1 MSCEWNRELL
11 TGWLDGEL
19 TSDERAEV
27 EKHLPACK
35 SCRRELEE
43 LRDLVGA
50 VKSLPEHPAP
60 ASISEGVRKEI
71 SGSAGGGKV
80 HSFPRRK
87 WSWIESA
94 LSAAAVLFVAVNV
107 VYISS
112 LPRES
117 VEPSTETADV
127 PATIAMEPKR
137 PPGGA
142 DSMNFASGGEK
153 LDRNAK
159 KSGGISDQSLRETQ
173 RFSGRSKSYRGLGS
187 PRARFITVQS
197 SDIPAF
203 RAELEKSLRGQ
214 KISFV
219 PGAGAWDESPF
230 ARKNCLLVEL
240 MPEQLADLQAKL
252 GEGDD
257 VIVMADGYTR
267 FRQQSLMDR
276 LVRQKEKR
284 LAEEREGNQEKDE
297 RLALLP
303 RDRSHDKEEPQIEK
317 ELQTTKNEPRSGSG
331 KAPEEKSPSLENVPK
346 GSGAEN
352 KRKGVEEK
360 DGAEEEGKD
369 LFKQGE
375 KKSRRENQDTKKI
388 QVILYFVE
396 KK

>member
-1 MSCEWNRELL
+1 L
-11 TGWLDGEL
+11 
-19 TSDERAEV
+19 DERAEV
-27 EKHLPACK
+27 EKHLPACE
-35 SCRRELEE
+35 SCRRELAE

-80 HSFPRRK
+80 HSFPRRR

-112 LPRES
+112 LPQES

-127 PATIAMEPKR
+127 PASIAMEPKR
-137 PPGGA
+137 SPGGA
-142 DSMNFASGGEK
+142 DTRGFLAEEK
-153 LDRNAK
+153 HLDKNLER
-159 KSGGISDQSLRETQ
+159 
-173 RFSGRSKSYRGLGS
+173 SGRSSPQPLKKSETYASKSKFGGKPGS
-187 PRARFITVQS
+187 SRSRFITVQS
-197 SDIPAF
+197 SDIPAL
-203 RAELEKSLRGQ
+203 RAELEKSLRG
-214 KISFV
+214 KNISFV
-219 PGAGAWDESPF
+219 PGAGLMDGSPF

-240 MPEQLADLQAKL
+240 TPEQLVELQAKL

-267 FRQQSLMDR
+267 FQKQSLMDR

-284 LAEEREGNQEKDE
+284 LEEKMEGDE
-297 RLALLP
+297 EMLALLP
-303 RDRSHDKEEPQIEK
+303 RERK
-317 ELQTTKNEPRSGSG
+317 SG
-331 KAPEEKSPSLENVPK
+331 KKDAPGTGPENAPKEFSKGGGAGDDRIEPEEKLK
-346 GSGAEN
+346 GEVG
-352 KRKGVEEK
+352 R
-360 DGAEEEGKD
+360 
-369 LFKQGE
+369 
-375 KKSRRENQDTKKI
+375 SRRANRETKKI